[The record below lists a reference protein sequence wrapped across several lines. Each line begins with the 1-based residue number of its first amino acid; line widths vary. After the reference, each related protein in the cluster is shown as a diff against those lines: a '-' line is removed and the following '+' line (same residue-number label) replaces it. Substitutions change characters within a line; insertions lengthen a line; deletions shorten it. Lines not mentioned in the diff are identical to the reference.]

1 MNAVALHSPR
11 HHRVAF
17 KIGPS
22 GIELEFQCHAA
33 AGSSC
38 YRGHDECDFVA
49 WMQEGDSTDA
59 IESFTGE
66 KTWARSGGI
75 TPTYTDDY
83 WTWSYTT

>member
-17 KIGPS
+17 KIGPY
-22 GIELEFQCHAA
+22 GVQLEFQCNAEPGASCRRDPDVCMFVHAMRTQDGIA
-33 AGSSC
+33 A
-38 YRGHDECDFVA
+38 
-49 WMQEGDSTDA
+49 
-59 IESFTGE
+59 FTGE

-75 TPTYTDDY
+75 TPEYRADH